1 MTATAARATSRGQT
15 RVSDVEHTIHRVAE
29 KRLNTTFHPFLDRA
43 AATMARGQTRVTEVS
58 RRLVGAEGRAV

>member
-1 MTATAARATSRGQT
+1 MTATATRATSRGQT
-15 RVSDVEHTIHRVAE
+15 RASDVEHTIHRLAE
-29 KRLNTTFHPFLDRA
+29 KRLNTKFHPFSDRA